1 MSPDLPPHRPR
12 EAAVYIA
19 EFASDLARLARE
31 SGLLELAHL
40 LDMARLE
47 AEMVAMMQ
55 PREPGPANSASLT
68 RHGRCPTQPRLVA
81 TGPVIGALAVG

>member
-47 AEMVAMMQ
+47 AEMVATTMMP
-55 PREPGPANSASLT
+55 PREPGPAK
-68 RHGRCPTQPRLVA
+68 
-81 TGPVIGALAVG
+81 